1 MRSRV
6 AALCLA
12 CACVSMHRAHASFA
26 APLAASPTGHA
37 AARATAGTM
46 VAAEPTGARSKR
58 ARASLKKEPPTIAV
72 VGRPN
77 VGKSTIAN
85 RMTQAFQRG
94 GLVFDEPG
102 VTRDRTYGYGF
113 WQAHEFRV
121 VDTGGLVFDDEE
133 DRVFLPHIRTEAKPP
148 RNATLRSPNRLD
160 ELRTRDS
167 TVAIPVQLREEG
179 AQHDVQITPAGGG
192 AALASA

>member
-1 MRSRV
+1 MARFLAF
-6 AALCLA
+6 AAY
-12 CACVSMHRAHASFA
+12 VAHAHAVAHLTPPTGSLA
-26 APLAASPTGHA
+26 GAAASPA
-37 AARATAGTM
+37 AASSIRM
-46 VAAEPTGARSKR
+46 VAAERPSGKSSSRKR
-58 ARASLKKEPPTIAV
+58 MKKEPPTIAV

-133 DRVFLPHIRTEAKPP
+133 DRVFLPHIRQQAMIALGEAKSALLVVDGQQGCTP
-148 RNATLRSPNRLD
+148 LD
-160 ELRTRDS
+160 EEIAAFLRKQG
-167 TVAIPVQLREEG
+167 VP
-179 AQHDVQITPAGGG
+179 
-192 AALASA
+192 